1 MKKKRSDSASSHTC
15 SQLQFRHQKRREV
28 SLLVSFCPTSQG
40 CRHTERVWTIA
51 CDSQAKAGRS
61 SSRGLNWK
69 EEGKEREG
77 KPVPVFS
84 LAWDDIQP
92 ILPTSTSSRHTH
104 FQHLPDSCN
113 FTSSSHARNR
123 ETHVGMSSSASFVSR
138 PNQLL
143 PVNKTIAPFGECFF
157 TCRLNLP
164 YERLPNHHLCSNPI
178 LSSAFA

>member
-28 SLLVSFCPTSQG
+28 SLLDSFCPTSQG

-92 ILPTSTSSRHTH
+92 ILPPSTSSRIHT
-104 FQHLPDSCN
+104 FS
-113 FTSSSHARNR
+113 TSQTLATSPPALTLGTGRR
-123 ETHVGMSSSASFVSR
+123 TSACRRPRPSFLDRTSFY
-138 PNQLL
+138 PS
-143 PVNKTIAPFGECFF
+143 T
-157 TCRLNLP
+157 RL
-164 YERLPNHHLCSNPI
+164 
-178 LSSAFA
+178 